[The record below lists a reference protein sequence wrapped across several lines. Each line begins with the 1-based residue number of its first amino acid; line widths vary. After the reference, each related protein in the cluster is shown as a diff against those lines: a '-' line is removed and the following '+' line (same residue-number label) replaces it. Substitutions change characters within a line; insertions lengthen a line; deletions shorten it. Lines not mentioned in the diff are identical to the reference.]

1 MTWSEI
7 GNLIR
12 AHSLESSSM
21 RTSPLFSNLFAAVT
35 VVVILG
41 GVAAHTS
48 SAQAPFVVSEPV
60 VTPEW
65 IWPTSDR
72 LRGQTAEFTQS
83 FDLPARFS
91 EAHLRLAADFTD
103 CTITLNG
110 MTVTRLDDY
119 GPWLNLEV
127 TDQLLPGPNS
137 IRLRCRSSDGP
148 SAIAATL
155 TVTDSRGTK
164 TVLHSDSSWK
174 SRILESS
181 SETPD
186 SSNAAPWRPAVSFGA
201 VAARF
206 WNAADAR
213 DRITTFDDY
222 TQWKQAADGDEEEN
236 LARFVTLPGFS
247 IERIKRAEPE
257 EGSWISMAFDPQGRL
272 TVAREDKG
280 LLRLT
285 LPVASDDVL
294 KVETINDTL
303 LECRGL
309 LYAYDSLYANA
320 NNSKGMYRLRDTS
333 GDDRFDEVT
342 LLREFPGTVGHG
354 RNDLALGPDGLIYSI
369 HGDAV
374 EVPTENIVDRTS
386 PLRDTRRVKPE
397 REGHLIRTNQDGT
410 RWELVAGGLRNPF
423 GIDFNA
429 DGELFT
435 YDADAEFDMGAP
447 WYRPT
452 RLDQLVSG
460 ADFGWRGRTGSWP
473 PYELDHP
480 GNALPVADIGKGSP
494 TAVKAGTRS
503 SFPPAYQKAMF
514 ILDWAYGR
522 IVACHLYPRGAGY
535 VCHPETFLKGRPLNV
550 TDLDFGPD
558 GSMYVI
564 TGGRKTQS
572 VLYRVRYTGPKSKV
586 EAITPQQVARREF
599 SEEQRIRRRKLEQLH
614 AEPTQDAQAAS
625 TAWSSIS
632 SLDPT
637 IRQAATVALEH
648 QPVDSWRS
656 LALNET
662 DSGRQVVGLLA
673 LTRNGNADDRRLI
686 LQRLNA
692 LPIDELSTFNQ
703 LAMLQSYSL
712 CLADRSTLDP
722 KFVEQTRERL
732 EQWLNVESLRTSH
745 APTGAGAS
753 VSRKLAGLTIQ
764 LGSTKSVQ
772 EVLGLLSRSRT
783 HEDRIHYLFTLREV
797 RDGWSLESRRTWFQ
811 TLREVEQTVVGGDGM
826 PGFLK
831 QIREDAIKTLTE
843 SEQTNLAAVIEPP
856 SEPQPLP
863 QITRPIVR
871 QWKVE
876 DIDEILAE
884 TNTAQDAQLGKKL
897 FEAAMCS
904 RCHRS
909 GRMGHFVGPDLT
921 SVSRR
926 FTRRD
931 LLMSVLNPS
940 LVVSEKYRNV
950 QIITN
955 DGRTII
961 GRPISSGDYR
971 SPIVRVATDPL
982 KPTQVVEISKR
993 DIEIHRD
1000 SMLSPMPEG
1009 LLNTLTQSEILDL
1022 LAFLEA
1028 SASH

>member
-1 MTWSEI
+1 
-7 GNLIR
+7 
-12 AHSLESSSM
+12 M
-21 RTSPLFSNLFAAVT
+21 RNSPLSSTLFAAVT

-41 GVAAHTS
+41 GVATRTS
-48 SAQAPFVVSEPV
+48 SAQAPVVVSEPA
-60 VTPEW
+60 VTPDW

-72 LRGQTAEFTQS
+72 VSGQTAELTQS
-83 FDLPARFS
+83 FELPARFF
-91 EAHLRLAADFTD
+91 EAHLCLIADFTD

-110 MTVTRLDDY
+110 KTLTRLDDY

-127 TDQLLPGPNS
+127 TDQLLSGRNT
-137 IRLRCRSSDGP
+137 IQLLCRSSEGS

-155 TVTDSRGTK
+155 TVTDSRGTNV
-164 TVLHSDSSWK
+164 VLRSDASWK

-181 SETPD
+181 SED
-186 SSNAAPWRPAVSFGA
+186 EGSSNAGPWKPAASFGA

-206 WNAADAR
+206 WNAAGAR
-213 DRITTFDDY
+213 DRISTFDDY

-236 LARFVTLPGFS
+236 LARFMTLPGFS

-257 EGSWISMAFDPQGRL
+257 EGSWVSMAFDPQGRL
-272 TVAREDKG
+272 TIAREDKG

-285 LPVASDDVL
+285 LPVASNDAL

-320 NNSKGMYRLRDTS
+320 NNSKGMYRLQDTS

-369 HGDAV
+369 HGDSV

-397 REGHLIRTNQDGT
+397 REGHLLRTNQEGT
-410 RWELVAGGLRNPF
+410 HWELVAAGLRNPF

-473 PYELDHP
+473 PYKLDHP
-480 GNALPVADIGKGSP
+480 GNALPVANIGKGSP

-535 VCHPETFLKGRPLNV
+535 VCRPETFLKGRPLNV

-572 VLYRVRYTGPKSKV
+572 VLYRVQYTGPKSKP
-586 EAITPQQVARREF
+586 EASTVQQITRREF
-599 SEEQRIRRRKLEQLH
+599 SKEQRVRRRKLERLH
-614 AEPTQDAQAAS
+614 AEPTHDTQAAS
-625 TAWSSIS
+625 TVWSSIS

-656 LALNET
+656 LALNEP

-673 LTRNGNADDRRLI
+673 LTRNGNADDRPLI

-692 LPIDELSTFNQ
+692 LPVDELSTFNQ
-703 LAMLQSYSL
+703 LTMLQSYSL
-712 CLADRSTLDP
+712 CLADRSTLDA
-722 KFVEQTRERL
+722 KVVKRTRERL
-732 EQWLNVESLRTSH
+732 EQWLSVEALRTSH

-753 VSRKLAGLTIQ
+753 VSRKLAGLAIQ
-764 LGSTKSVQ
+764 LGSTKSVK
-772 EVLGLLSRSRT
+772 EVLALLVQSKT
-783 HEDRIHYLFTLREV
+783 HQDRIHYLFTLREV
-797 RDGWSLESRRTWFQ
+797 RDGWSLESRTTYFE
-811 TLREVEQTVVGGDGM
+811 TLNEVVQTVVGGDGM

-831 QIREDAIKTLTE
+831 QIREDAFKTLTD
-843 SEQTNLAAVIEPP
+843 SERTKLANIIEPR

-863 QITRPIVR
+863 QTSRPIVR
-871 QWKVE
+871 QWKVA
-876 DIDEILAE
+876 DIDEIFAA
-884 TNTAQDAQLGKKL
+884 TDTAADPQRGKKL
-897 FEAAMCS
+897 FETAMCS

-950 QIITN
+950 QIVTN
-955 DGRTII
+955 DGRTIT
-961 GRPISSGDYR
+961 GRAIASGDYR

-982 KPTQVVEISKR
+982 NPTQVVEISKR

-1000 SMLSPMPEG
+1000 STLSPMPEG
-1009 LLNTLTQSEILDL
+1009 LLNTLTRSEILDL

-1028 SASH
+1028 STTR

>member
-1 MTWSEI
+1 M
-7 GNLIR
+7 R
-12 AHSLESSSM
+12 ALQI
-21 RTSPLFSNLFAAVT
+21 LGVT
-35 VVVILG
+35 VVAIL
-41 GVAAHTS
+41 VANGPSTS
-48 SAQAPFVVSEPV
+48 AAQALVEKPEAM
-60 VTPEW
+60 VTPDW
-65 IWPTSDR
+65 IWPPAR
-72 LRGQTAEFTQS
+72 RVPGQTAEFTQS

-91 EAHLRLAADFTD
+91 EAHLRLAADLTD

-110 MTVTRLDDY
+110 KMVTRLDDY
-119 GPWLNLEV
+119 GPWLSLEV
-127 TDQLLPGPNS
+127 TDQLLSGRNT
-137 IRLRCRSSDGP
+137 IQLRCRSSDGP

-164 TVLHSDSSWK
+164 TVLRSDSSWK

-181 SETPD
+181 SETPGT
-186 SSNAAPWRPAVSFGA
+186 SNAAPWKPAVSFGA
-201 VAARF
+201 VASRF

-236 LARFVTLPGFS
+236 LARFMTLPGFS
-247 IERIKRAEPE
+247 IERIKRAQPE
-257 EGSWISMAFDPQGRL
+257 EGSWVSMAFDPQGRL
-272 TVAREDKG
+272 TIAREDKG

-309 LYAYDSLYANA
+309 LYAYDSLYTNA

-333 GDDRFDEVT
+333 GDDQFDEVT

-354 RNDLALGPDGLIYSI
+354 RNDLALGPDGMIYSI
-369 HGDAV
+369 HGDSV
-374 EVPTENIVDRTS
+374 EVPGQNIVDRTS
-386 PLRDTRRVKPE
+386 PLRDTRRVKPD
-397 REGHLIRTNQDGT
+397 REGHLLRTNQDGT
-410 RWELVAGGLRNPF
+410 HWELVAAGLRNPF
-423 GIDFNA
+423 GIDFNT

-452 RLDQLVSG
+452 RLDHLVSG

-480 GNALPVADIGKGSP
+480 DNALPVADIGKGSP

-535 VCHPETFLKGRPLNV
+535 VCRPETFLKGRPLNV

-572 VLYRVRYTGPKSKV
+572 VLYRVRYTGPKSKPK
-586 EAITPQQVARREF
+586 ESTAQQVARREF
-599 SEEQRIRRRKLEQLH
+599 SQEQRTRRRKLERLH
-614 AEPTQDAQAAS
+614 AEPTPDAHSAS
-625 TAWSSIS
+625 TIWSNIN

-648 QPVDSWRS
+648 QPVDSWRT
-656 LALNET
+656 LALNEP
-662 DSGRQVVGLLA
+662 DFGRQTVGLLA
-673 LTRNGNADDRRLI
+673 LAHNGNADDRPLI
-686 LQRLNA
+686 LQRLNS
-692 LPIDELSTFNQ
+692 LLVDELSTFNQ
-703 LAMLQSYSL
+703 LTVLHSYSL
-712 CLADRSTLDP
+712 CLADRSTLDAEV
-722 KFVEQTRERL
+722 VERARERL
-732 EQWLNVESLRTSH
+732 EQWLSVESLRTSY
-745 APTGAGAS
+745 APTGAGAG
-753 VSRKLAGLTIQ
+753 VSRKLAGLAIQ
-764 LGSTKSVQ
+764 LGSVESVK
-772 EVLGLLSRSRT
+772 EVLALLSAAKT

-797 RDGWSLESRRTWFQ
+797 RDGWSLESRRTYFEA
-811 TLREVEQTVVGGDGM
+811 LNEVAQTVVGGDGM

-831 QIREDAIKTLTE
+831 QIREDAMKTLTE
-843 SEQTNLAAVIEPP
+843 SERTKLAAVIEPS

-863 QITRPIVR
+863 QIARPIVR

-876 DIDEILAE
+876 DIDGILAA
-884 TNTAQDAQLGKKL
+884 TDTAPNAQLGKKL
-897 FEAAMCS
+897 FEAATCS

-921 SVSRR
+921 AVSRR

-950 QIITN
+950 QIVTN
-955 DGRTII
+955 DGRTIT
-961 GRPISSGDYR
+961 GRAIANGDYR

-1000 SMLSPMPEG
+1000 STLSPMPEG
-1009 LLNTLTQSEILDL
+1009 LLNTLTRSEILDL

-1028 SASH
+1028 PAAR

>member
-1 MTWSEI
+1 M
-7 GNLIR
+7 R
-12 AHSLESSSM
+12 ALQ
-21 RTSPLFSNLFAAVT
+21 LLAAT
-35 VVVILG
+35 VVAILV
-41 GVAAHTS
+41 VAGPLTS
-48 SAQAPFVVSEPV
+48 SAQVPLEDSQPAVSPD
-60 VTPEW
+60 W
-65 IWPTSDR
+65 IWSTSDR
-72 LRGQTAEFTQS
+72 VPGQTAEFTQS
-83 FDLPARFS
+83 FALPARFS

-103 CTITLNG
+103 STITLNG
-110 MTVTRLDDY
+110 KTVTRLDDY

-127 TDQLLPGPNS
+127 TDQLLPGRN
-137 IRLRCRSSDGP
+137 IIQLRCRSSDGP

-164 TVLHSDSSWK
+164 SVLRTDASWK
-174 SRILESS
+174 SRILAAPSESQ
-181 SETPD
+181 D
-186 SSNAAPWRPAVSFGA
+186 SSNRAPWKPVASFGT
-201 VAARF
+201 VASRF
-206 WNAADAR
+206 WNSANGK

-236 LARFVTLPGFS
+236 LARFMTLPGFA

-257 EGSWISMAFDPQGRL
+257 EGSWVSMAFDPRGRL
-272 TVAREDKG
+272 TIAREDKG

-285 LPVASDDVL
+285 LPVASDGVL

-342 LLREFPGTVGHG
+342 LLREFPGTFGHG

-397 REGHLIRTNQDGT
+397 REGHLIRTDQDGT
-410 RWELVAGGLRNPF
+410 RWELVSAGLRNPF

-452 RLDQLVSG
+452 RLDHLVSG

-480 GNALPVADIGKGSP
+480 DNALPVADIGKGSP

-535 VCHPETFLKGRPLNV
+535 VCRPETFLKGRPLNV

-558 GSMYVI
+558 GSMYVM

-572 VLYRVRYTGPKSKV
+572 VLYRVQYTGPKSKP
-586 EAITPQQVARREF
+586 EASTAQQVARREF
-599 SEEQRIRRRKLEQLH
+599 SEKQRVRRRNLEQHH
-614 AEPTQDAQAAS
+614 AEPTQDAQPAS
-625 TAWSSIS
+625 TVWSSIS

-648 QPVDSWRS
+648 QPDHSWRT
-656 LALNET
+656 LAFNEP
-662 DSGRQVVGLLA
+662 DHGRQAVGLLTLA
-673 LTRNGNADDRRLI
+673 RNGNADDRPLI

-692 LPIDELSTFNQ
+692 LPVDELSTFNQ
-703 LAMLQSYSL
+703 LTMLQSYSL
-712 CLADRSTLDP
+712 CLADRSTLDA
-722 KFVEQTRERL
+722 KVVERTRERL
-732 EQWLNVESLRTSH
+732 AQWLSVESLRTSH
-745 APTGAGAS
+745 APAGAGAS

-764 LGSTKSVQ
+764 LGTTKSVKD
-772 EVLGLLSRSRT
+772 VLTLLSRSRT

-797 RDGWSLESRRTWFQ
+797 RDGWSLESRTTYFE
-811 TLREVEQTVVGGDGM
+811 TLNEVAQTVVGGDGM

-831 QIREDAIKTLTE
+831 QIREDALKTLTE
-843 SEQTNLAAVIEPP
+843 SERTELATVIEPS
-856 SEPQPLP
+856 SEPQPLS
-863 QITRPIVR
+863 QSTRPIVR

-876 DIDEILAE
+876 DIDEILAA
-884 TNTAQDAQLGKKL
+884 TNTAADPQRGKKL
-897 FEAAMCS
+897 FEAGLCS

-950 QIITN
+950 QIVTN
-955 DGRTII
+955 DGRTIT
-961 GRPISSGDYR
+961 GRAIASGDYR

-1000 SMLSPMPEG
+1000 STLSPMPEG
-1009 LLNTLTQSEILDL
+1009 LLNTLTQSEIRDL

-1028 SASH
+1028 STAR

>member
-1 MTWSEI
+1 
-7 GNLIR
+7 
-12 AHSLESSSM
+12 M
-21 RTSPLFSNLFAAVT
+21 RIWHLFSTLFAAAT
-35 VVVILG
+35 VFGILG
-41 GVAAHTS
+41 GVATRTS
-48 SAQAPFVVSEPV
+48 SAQAPVGVSESALIPD
-60 VTPEW
+60 W
-65 IWPTSDR
+65 IWSGSDR
-72 LRGQTAEFTQS
+72 FSGQTAEFSQTFEMPS
-83 FDLPARFS
+83 RFS
-91 EAHLRLAADFTD
+91 EAQLRLAADFTD
-103 CTITLNG
+103 CTITLNKRTIG
-110 MTVTRLDDY
+110 RVDDY
-119 GPWLNLEV
+119 GPWLDLEV
-127 TDQLLPGPNS
+127 TDHLLSGRNT
-137 IRLRCRSSDGP
+137 IHLRCRSSVGP

-155 TVTDSRGTK
+155 TMTDSRGTK
-164 TVLHSDSSWK
+164 TVLRSAPSWK
-174 SRILESS
+174 SRIPVSP
-181 SETPD
+181 SETSD
-186 SSNAAPWRPAVSFGA
+186 STKAVSWKAAMSFGV
-201 VAARF
+201 VASRF
-206 WNAADAR
+206 WNAAGSR

-222 TQWKQAADGDEEEN
+222 TQWKQASNGDEEEN
-236 LARFVTLPGFS
+236 LERFMTLPGFS

-257 EGSWISMAFDPQGRL
+257 EGSWVSMAFDPQGRL
-272 TVAREDKG
+272 TIAREDKG

-285 LPVASDDVL
+285 LSEASDDVL

-333 GDDRFDEVT
+333 GDDRFNEVT

-374 EVPTENIVDRTS
+374 KVPTENIVDRTS

-410 RWELVAGGLRNPF
+410 HWELVAAGLRNPF

-452 RLDQLVSG
+452 RLDQLVFG

-473 PYELDHP
+473 PYELDQP
-480 GNALPVADIGKGSP
+480 DNALPVADIGKGSP

-535 VCHPETFLKGRPLNV
+535 VCRPETFLKGRPLNV
-550 TDLDFGPD
+550 TDLDFGPE

-572 VLYRVRYTGPKSKV
+572 VLYRVRYTSSKSPS
-586 EAITPQQVARREF
+586 AAGTAQQIARREF
-599 SEEQRIRRRKLEQLH
+599 SKKQRTRRRSLEKFHENPTH
-614 AEPTQDAQAAS
+614 AAQAAS
-625 TAWSSIS
+625 TVWSSIS

-656 LALNET
+656 LALNEP
-662 DSGRQVVGLLA
+662 DSVRQAVGLLA
-673 LTRNGNADDRRLI
+673 LARNGNADDRPLI

-692 LPIDELSTFNQ
+692 LPVDELSTFNQ
-703 LAMLQSYSL
+703 LTMLHSYSL
-712 CLADRSTLDP
+712 CLADRNTLDARI
-722 KFVEQTRERL
+722 VEATRDRL
-732 EQWLNVESLRTSH
+732 GQWLSIEANRASH

-753 VSRKLAGLTIQ
+753 VPRKLASLTVQ
-764 LGSTKSVQ
+764 LGSTKSVPQ
-772 EVLGLLSRSRT
+772 VLALLSNSKT
-783 HEDRIHYLFTLREV
+783 QEDRIHYLFTLREV
-797 RDGWSLESRRTWFQ
+797 SGGWSLESRKTYFE
-811 TLREVEQTVVGGDGM
+811 TLNEVEQTVVGGDGM

-831 QIREDAIKTLTE
+831 QIREDATRTLTE
-843 SEQTNLAAVIEPP
+843 SERTKLATVIEPR
-856 SEPQPLP
+856 SEPQPLRQP
-863 QITRPIVR
+863 TRPIVR

-876 DIDEILAE
+876 DIDEILAA
-884 TNTAQDAQLGKKL
+884 TNTTAAVQHGKKL

-955 DGRTII
+955 DGRTIT
-961 GRPISSGDYR
+961 GRAIASGDYR
-971 SPIVRVATDPL
+971 SPTIRVATDPL
-982 KPTQVVEISKR
+982 KPTQIVEIAKR

-1022 LAFLEA
+1022 LAFLES
-1028 SASH
+1028 SAVSVQQLD

>member
-1 MTWSEI
+1 M
-7 GNLIR
+7 
-12 AHSLESSSM
+12 AES
-21 RTSPLFSNLFAAVT
+21 RCDGF
-35 VVVILG
+35 G
-41 GVAAHTS
+41 KVAS
-48 SAQAPFVVSEPV
+48 
-60 VTPEW
+60 
-65 IWPTSDR
+65 
-72 LRGQTAEFTQS
+72 
-83 FDLPARFS
+83 
-91 EAHLRLAADFTD
+91 
-103 CTITLNG
+103 
-110 MTVTRLDDY
+110 
-119 GPWLNLEV
+119 
-127 TDQLLPGPNS
+127 
-137 IRLRCRSSDGP
+137 
-148 SAIAATL
+148 
-155 TVTDSRGTK
+155 
-164 TVLHSDSSWK
+164 
-174 SRILESS
+174 
-181 SETPD
+181 
-186 SSNAAPWRPAVSFGA
+186 
-201 VAARF
+201 RF
-206 WNAADAR
+206 WNAAGSR

-222 TQWKQAADGDEEEN
+222 TQWKQASNGDEEEN
-236 LARFVTLPGFS
+236 LERFKTLPGFS
-247 IERIKRAEPE
+247 IERIKRAEPK
-257 EGSWISMAFDPQGRL
+257 EGSWVSMAFDPQGRL
-272 TVAREDKG
+272 TIAREDKG

-285 LPVASDDVL
+285 LTAAGDDVL
-294 KVETINDTL
+294 KVETINNTL

-386 PLRDTRRVKPE
+386 PLRDTRRIKPE

-410 RWELVAGGLRNPF
+410 HWELVAAGLRNPF

-429 DGELFT
+429 DGEIFT

-480 GNALPVADIGKGSP
+480 DNALPVADIGKGAP

-503 SFPPAYQKAMF
+503 SFSPAYQQAMF

-535 VCHPETFLKGRPLNV
+535 VCRPETFLKGRPLNV

-572 VLYRVRYTGPKSKV
+572 VLYRVRYTGAKSTS
-586 EAITPQQVARREF
+586 EECTTQQVARREF
-599 SEEQRIRRRKLEQLH
+599 SEKQRIRRRELEQLH
-614 AEPTQDAQAAS
+614 AEPGPDAQPDS
-625 TAWSSIS
+625 KVWSSIS

-656 LALNET
+656 LALNEP
-662 DSGRQVVGLLA
+662 DSGRQAVGLLA
-673 LTRNGNADDRRLI
+673 LARNGTADDRPLI
-686 LQRLNA
+686 VQRLNT
-692 LPIDELSTFNQ
+692 LPVEELSTFNQ
-703 LAMLQSYSL
+703 LTMLHSYSL
-712 CLADRSTLDP
+712 CLADRSTHGAEI
-722 KFVEQTRERL
+722 VGATRERF
-732 EQWLNVESLRTSH
+732 EQWLSIEASRTSH

-753 VSRKLAGLTIQ
+753 VPRKLASLTVQ
-764 LGSTKSVQ
+764 LGSTKSVPQ
-772 EVLGLLSRSRT
+772 VLALLSDSET
-783 HEDRIHYLFTLREV
+783 QEDRIHYLFTLREV
-797 RDGWSLESRRTWFQ
+797 SDGWSLKSRRTFLE

-826 PGFLK
+826 SGFLI
-831 QIREDAIKTLTE
+831 QIRDDATRTLTE
-843 SEQTNLAAVIEPP
+843 SEQTKLAAVIEPR

-863 QITRPIVR
+863 QTTRPIVR
-871 QWKVE
+871 QWNVE
-876 DIDEILAE
+876 DIDEILAA
-884 TNTAQDAQLGKKL
+884 TNTSADPQNGKQL
-897 FEAAMCS
+897 FEAAICS

-955 DGRTII
+955 DGRTIT
-961 GRPISSGDYR
+961 GRPIASGDYR
-971 SPIVRVATDPL
+971 SPIVRVATDL
-982 KPTQVVEISKR
+982 LRPTQVVEIPKR

-1000 SMLSPMPEG
+1000 STLSPMPEG
-1009 LLNTLTQSEILDL
+1009 LLNTLTRSEILDL
-1022 LAFLEA
+1022 LTFLES
-1028 SASH
+1028 SAAR

>member
-1 MTWSEI
+1 MTHAVV
-7 GNLIR
+7 R
-12 AHSLESSSM
+12 RTVLESSSM
-21 RTSPLFSNLFAAVT
+21 RIWPLSSTIFAAVT
-35 VVVILG
+35 VFGILG
-41 GVAAHTS
+41 GGAARTS
-48 SAQAPFVVSEPV
+48 SAQATVGVSESAAVPD
-60 VTPEW
+60 W
-65 IWPTSDR
+65 IWPTSNR
-72 LRGQTAEFTQS
+72 FSGQTAEFSQTFEMPS
-83 FDLPARFS
+83 RFS

-103 CTITLNG
+103 CTITLNQK
-110 MTVTRLDDY
+110 TITRLDDY

-127 TDQLLPGPNS
+127 TDHLLSGRNS
-137 IRLRCRSSDGP
+137 IRLRCRSSEGP

-164 TVLHSDSSWK
+164 IVLRSAPSWK
-174 SRILESS
+174 SRIPASP

-186 SSNAAPWRPAVSFGA
+186 SSKAAPWKAAVSFGA
-201 VAARF
+201 VASRF
-206 WNAADAR
+206 WNAAGAK

-222 TQWKQAADGDEEEN
+222 TQWKQASNGEEEED
-236 LARFVTLPGFS
+236 LERFKTLPGFS

-257 EGSWISMAFDPQGRL
+257 EGSWVSMAFDPQGRL
-272 TVAREDKG
+272 TIAREDKG

-285 LPVASDDVL
+285 LPVASDGVL
-294 KVETINDTL
+294 KVEMINDTL

-309 LYAYDSLYANA
+309 LYAYDALYANA

-333 GDDRFDEVT
+333 GDDQFDEVT

-386 PLRDTRRVKPE
+386 PLRDTRRIKPE
-397 REGHLIRTNQDGT
+397 REGHLIRTNQNGT
-410 RWELVAGGLRNPF
+410 HWELVAAGLRNPF

-480 GNALPVADIGKGSP
+480 DNALPVADIGKGSP

-503 SFPPAYQKAMF
+503 SFPPVYQKAMF

-535 VCHPETFLKGRPLNV
+535 VCRPETFLKGRPLNV

-572 VLYRVRYTGPKSKV
+572 VLYRVRYTGPKSKP
-586 EAITPQQVARREF
+586 EASSAQQLARRKF
-599 SEEQRIRRRKLEQLH
+599 SEKQRVRRRHLEQRH
-614 AEPTQDAQAAS
+614 AEQTQDAQPDS
-625 TAWSSIS
+625 TVWSSIS

-637 IRQAATVALEH
+637 IRQAATVAVEH
-648 QPVDSWRS
+648 QPVDFWRS
-656 LALNET
+656 LALDEP
-662 DSGRQVVGLLA
+662 DSGRQAVGLLA
-673 LTRNGNADDRRLI
+673 LARNGNADDRPQI

-692 LPIDELSTFNQ
+692 LPIDKLTTFNQ
-703 LAMLQSYSL
+703 LTMLHSYSL
-712 CLADRSTLDP
+712 VLAERGTLDA
-722 KFVEQTRERL
+722 KIVQKTLERL
-732 EQWLNVESLRTSH
+732 EQWLNVESLRASL
-745 APTGAGAS
+745 APTGSGAS
-753 VSRKLAGLTIQ
+753 VPRKLASLTVQ
-764 LGSTKSVQ
+764 LGSSKSVPQ
-772 EVLGLLSRSRT
+772 VLALLSESKT
-783 HEDRIHYLFTLREV
+783 QQDRIHYLFTLREV
-797 RDGWSLESRRTWFQ
+797 NDGCSMKSRRTFLE

-826 PGFLK
+826 PGFLM
-831 QIREDAIKTLTE
+831 QIREDATRTLTE
-843 SEQTNLAAVIEPP
+843 SEQTKLAAFIEPL
-856 SEPQPLP
+856 SEPEPLP
-863 QITRPIVR
+863 QPTRPIVR

-876 DIDEILAE
+876 DIDEILAA
-884 TNTAQDAQLGKKL
+884 TNAAADSGRGKKL
-897 FEAAMCS
+897 FEAAMCN

-909 GRMGHFVGPDLT
+909 GRTGHFVGPDLT

-955 DGRTII
+955 DGRTIT
-961 GRPISSGDYR
+961 GRAIASGDYR
-971 SPIVRVATDPL
+971 SPVIRIATDPL
-982 KPTQVVEISKR
+982 KPTKIVEISKR

-1000 SMLSPMPEG
+1000 SAISPMPEG
-1009 LLNTLTQSEILDL
+1009 LLNTLTRSEILDL
-1022 LAFLEA
+1022 LAFLES
-1028 SASH
+1028 SAVR